1 MYSPYL
7 NVCSSARLRVHAF
20 PQNPNDIFRLSMF
33 SRIALRFHFSLTYA
47 STRICVHVYDYGY
60 VYIDQK

>member
-33 SRIALRFHFSLTYA
+33 SRIALRFRLSMFS
-47 STRICVHVYDYGY
+47 RILLNDARVA
-60 VYIDQK
+60 IQT